1 MAWRQYPARVNE
13 DAATVMRVVV
23 LQADVPWPGVWA
35 RLTYVLHFECAILSG
50 HHLGQATGQLAGTHL
65 GLTTLG

>member
-1 MAWRQYPARVNE
+1 MAWRQHPARVNE

-35 RLTYVLHFECAILSG
+35 RLTYVLHLERAILSG
-50 HHLGQATGQLAGTHL
+50 HHLGKVTGQLAGTHL
-65 GLTTLG
+65 GLSTLG